1 MRPSKDPASTS
12 FKAPDSSSLQ
22 LNDQGKL
29 RHFLT
34 IDGLSKDTL
43 IDIMDV
49 AESFSGV
56 ADQAVKKVP
65 LLRGK
70 TIVNLFFENST
81 RTRTT
86 FDLAAKRLSADVI
99 NLNIATSAT
108 TKGESILDTI
118 RNLEAMQVDMF
129 IVRHS
134 DSGAAHFIARHVA
147 PHISVINAGD
157 GRHAHPTQAMLD
169 MFTIRREK
177 QDFSK
182 LKVAIIGDILHS
194 RVARSQI
201 QALNTLGAKEVR
213 VIAPK
218 TLLPSDTNSLGVHV
232 YGDLRTGLDDVDVVI
247 MLRLQRERMG
257 GALLPSEH
265 EYFECFGLTEERLAY
280 AKSDVI
286 VMHPGPINRGVEMDA
301 AVADGPNSV
310 ILQQVTN
317 GIAVRMAVM
326 GLTLGHNAMGHQS

>member
-1 MRPSKDPASTS
+1 
-12 FKAPDSSSLQ
+12 
-22 LNDQGKL
+22 
-29 RHFLT
+29 
-34 IDGLSKDTL
+34 
-43 IDIMDV
+43 
-49 AESFSGV
+49 
-56 ADQAVKKVP
+56 
-65 LLRGK
+65 
-70 TIVNLFFENST
+70 
-81 RTRTT
+81 
-86 FDLAAKRLSADVI
+86 
-99 NLNIATSAT
+99 
-108 TKGESILDTI
+108 
-118 RNLEAMQVDMF
+118 
-129 IVRHS
+129 
-134 DSGAAHFIARHVA
+134 
-147 PHISVINAGD
+147 
-157 GRHAHPTQAMLD
+157 MLD
-169 MFTIRREK
+169 MFTIRRAK
-177 QDFSK
+177 QDFSQ
-182 LKVAIIGDILHS
+182 LKVAIIGEILHS